1 MQLVKKTVKDRQVD
15 EHFIDCKNISADCN
29 VGETKIDN
37 LSPFYEILRRSLVLS
52 YLPPVE

>member
-29 VGETKIDN
+29 VGETEIDN